1 MICCCVRNHSKIESP
16 DFPVTGEMPKPQT
29 PILPAHD
36 LGGLSIPQLPW
47 TSPVSFSRYMGI
59 SITLPFLERPL
70 RFPSAAFDPADI
82 FCFFVFCFFSGNG
95 LPLRDHSWSRGV
107 PSEFCSDEIS
117 VFASDRELR
126 DRGRAPSPPS
136 RPPGAHRRSNES
148 SESRCPQ
155 LTSVSATCH
164 SP

>member
-70 RFPSAAFDPADI
+70 RFPSAAFDLADI
-82 FCFFVFCFFSGNG
+82 FWVFFLAMGSVCVTTAGLVESPVNSVQMKSVSSPPTGNSGTEAE
-95 LPLRDHSWSRGV
+95 LRAHLLMSPQNHGV
-107 PSEFCSDEIS
+107 P
-117 VFASDRELR
+117 
-126 DRGRAPSPPS
+126 
-136 RPPGAHRRSNES
+136 N
-148 SESRCPQ
+148 
-155 LTSVSATCH
+155 
-164 SP
+164 